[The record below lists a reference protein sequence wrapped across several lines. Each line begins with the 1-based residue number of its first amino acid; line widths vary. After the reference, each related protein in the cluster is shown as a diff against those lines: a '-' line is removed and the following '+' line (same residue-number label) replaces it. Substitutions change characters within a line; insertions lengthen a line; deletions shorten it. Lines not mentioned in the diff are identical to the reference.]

1 MILPVYGYPALLH
14 RLKKRSLRFG
24 RGTVYFIGKKQLTHY
39 GSGTKAAL
47 SGVGIIHR
55 KPQYVGRQ
63 HIRRALYPAKIH
75 IKRGREG
82 VYGSGF
88 SNTRHILQKRMSPA
102 QQAAQQQPCAL
113 FLAHHRS
120 CNIIRYF
127 PGGIRTKIHF
137 FPCKLH
143 GLKFPVLLYMFP

>member
-1 MILPVYGYPALLH
+1 M
-14 RLKKRSLRFG
+14 
-24 RGTVYFIGKKQLTHY
+24 
-39 GSGTKAAL
+39 TKANANAAANA
-47 SGVGIIHR
+47 
-55 KPQYVGRQ
+55 Q
-63 HIRRALYPAKIH
+63 
-75 IKRGREG
+75 E
-82 VYGSGF
+82 
-88 SNTRHILQKRMSPA
+88 